1 MEVECDFLVIGSGP
15 GGAIVARRLAETG
28 KKVVVVEAGPRVGPK
43 DFVRE
48 AGTTLAKYFWE
59 AGLRTTM
66 GGNVVMPTL
75 QPKVLG
81 GGSVFNSAICVRMP
95 EFALRRW
102 QTQHGVTVT
111 QDEMEGHFEFVEN
124 FMGVRPTRPEVQGRR
139 NELFAEACDKVGISW
154 EAIPRNEDGCRGSG
168 ECLTGCPNHGKLSMD
183 RRGVPELLALGG
195 DVYTA
200 VNIEKLELKDGRVV
214 GATGW
219 VTEPVTNKRGV
230 DVRIRARDCVV
241 LSAGA
246 LASPVIA
253 LRSGLTQ
260 SPIGGNLRFHP
271 STAMMGVFDEEVH
284 PWSGAAQGMHSLEYI
299 EQGIKLE
306 SLWAA
311 GSLLSFRLPGVGTDF
326 QQLLADQKYMACWDA
341 WASGEDSVGRVRLA
355 PATQSPLISYTVGDG
370 DMNRLKIAM
379 IKLSEMFFAVGAKRV
394 LHGINHMKPAF
405 DNVGEIDLLRETTMT
420 PRRMLV
426 GSNHVFGGMSMG
438 SDPKRHAVDNRGA
451 VYGVRD
457 LYVAD
462 TGLFPSSPAVNPMLT
477 AMALADRFGQQIGE
491 RYA

>member
-1 MEVECDFLVIGSGP
+1 M
-15 GGAIVARRLAETG
+15 
-28 KKVVVVEAGPRVGPK
+28 
-43 DFVRE
+43 
-48 AGTTLAKYFWE
+48 
-59 AGLRTTM
+59 
-66 GGNVVMPTL
+66 

-81 GGSVFNSAICVRMP
+81 GGSVFNSAICIRMP
-95 EFALRRW
+95 EFALKRW
-102 QTQHGVTVT
+102 QKDHGITVSH
-111 QDEMEGHFEFVEN
+111 DELARHFESVES
-124 FMGVRPTRPEVQGRR
+124 FMGVRPTRPDVQGRR
-139 NELFAEACDKVGISW
+139 NELFAEACAKVGISC

-183 RRGVPELLALGG
+183 RRGIPEVVERGG
-195 DVYTA
+195 DVYTC
-200 VNIEKLELKDGRVV
+200 VNVEKLVIKDGRVT
-214 GATGW
+214 GAVGW
-219 VTEPVTNKRGV
+219 VTAPVTNERGV
-230 DVRIRARDCVV
+230 DVKITARHAVV

-260 SPIGGNLRFHP
+260 GPIGANLRFHP
-271 STAMMGVFDEEVH
+271 STAMMGMFAEEVH

-299 EQGIKLE
+299 EQGVKLE

-311 GSLLSFRLPGVGTDF
+311 GSLLSFRLPGVGTEF

-355 PATQSPLISYTVGDG
+355 PGTQSPLIRYDVGDG
-370 DMNRLKIAM
+370 DMERLKFAM
-379 IKLSEMFFAVGAKRV
+379 VKLSEMFFAVGAKRV
-394 LHGINHMKPAF
+394 LHGITGLKPAF
-405 DNVGEIDLLRETTMT
+405 ENPGDVDLLRNLKMS
-420 PRRMLV
+420 PRTMLV

-438 SDPKRHAVDNRGA
+438 ADPKRHAVDNRGA

-477 AMALADRFGQQIGE
+477 AMALADRIGQQMGE